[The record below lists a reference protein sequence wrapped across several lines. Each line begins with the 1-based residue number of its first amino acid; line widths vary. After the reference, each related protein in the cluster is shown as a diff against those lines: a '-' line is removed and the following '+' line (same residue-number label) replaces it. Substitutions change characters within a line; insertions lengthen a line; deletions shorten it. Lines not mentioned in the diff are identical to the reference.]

1 MTNMSFPAAIPREI
15 RNFLKGCS
23 LTTALFVFQAC
34 YGTAQGLDW
43 EVRDINFRVL
53 NTEGAALN
61 KAKILM
67 KENRTFTK
75 WKDSVETDNN
85 GFATLT
91 CSYIPAR
98 SYQPVFRIEADG
110 YTGKDTV
117 ANAKL
122 LDADEVIIRLK
133 KSPTF

>member
-1 MTNMSFPAAIPREI
+1 MKYRLL

-53 NTEGAALN
+53 NTERAALE
-61 KAKILM
+61 KAEAQM

-91 CSYIPAR
+91 CNYLPA
-98 SYQPVFRIEADG
+98 SSLMPCFRIEAEG

-117 ANAKL
+117 ATAKM